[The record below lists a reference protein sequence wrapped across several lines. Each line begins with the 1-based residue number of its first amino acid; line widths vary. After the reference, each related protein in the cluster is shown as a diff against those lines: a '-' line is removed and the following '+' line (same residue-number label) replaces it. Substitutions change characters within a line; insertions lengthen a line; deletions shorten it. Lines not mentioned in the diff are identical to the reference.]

1 MYISFRTHSV
11 TFSNHPFQS
20 SKSRLSN
27 RWQSCTFWQ
36 KTYGVSNDNI
46 FTNNRIQMLAQ
57 YFYKGSVFG
66 WCNSTRKWKNG
77 CVPNFWLNNSTGIA
91 QNAMYY
97 VTNLTRKF
105 LGNVQEFIDPL
116 SIALLYCA
124 VILASV
130 RVFLLSQDFQTW
142 TLSNCFTTRV
152 SHPF

>member
-66 WCNSTRKWKNG
+66 WCNSTRNWKIG
-77 CVPNFWLNNSTGIA
+77 CVPNFWLNNRARIA
-91 QNAMYY
+91 LNESYY
-97 VTNLTRKF
+97 ISNLTRKF
-105 LGNVQEFIDPL
+105 LGNVQEFIDTL
-116 SIALLYCA
+116 SIALYCE
-124 VILASV
+124 SDK
-130 RVFLLSQDFQTW
+130 RPCFPPPRYFQTW
-142 TLSNCFTTRV
+142 TSSCHCITAPQVTSR
-152 SHPF
+152 